1 MTEAIETIKPLQ
13 LTNRFQPLL
22 QIPMYDDVCIS
33 QPMLTGQTKTT
44 LEGKKNNKRVRGAP
58 KGGLRTQETRLATAL
73 IKFRNKERNV
83 RLPT

>member
-1 MTEAIETIKPLQ
+1 MMAIDPSVKI
-13 LTNRFQPLL
+13 
-22 QIPMYDDVCIS
+22 
-33 QPMLTGQTKTT
+33 
-44 LEGKKNNKRVRGAP
+44 NKRVRGAP